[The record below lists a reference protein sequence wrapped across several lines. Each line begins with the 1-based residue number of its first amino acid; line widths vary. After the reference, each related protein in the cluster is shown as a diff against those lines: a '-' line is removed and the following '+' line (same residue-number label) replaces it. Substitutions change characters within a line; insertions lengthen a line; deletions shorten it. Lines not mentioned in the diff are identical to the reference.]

1 MRFKKGARMNP
12 LKAAWRG
19 ILRQPSR
26 SLLTAIGVAVGVFS
40 VLLIGTV
47 SSLGA
52 ASVRSEI
59 QSLGLTGITLRSEGQ
74 PLTEDAAA
82 AAESLPSVKQAA
94 PLLCRTAE
102 ISARGNTSSA
112 MVWGVP
118 PEIGRMVSLTLL
130 SGREL
135 DRSDLSAARRVCLL
149 DRSLS
154 EALALKGKVLGSA
167 LSLRLDGREENYT
180 VVGIV
185 ETGGG
190 LLQSLLGQEIPG
202 FVYLP
207 YTALQLDLGTRSFD
221 RIAVRLKDS
230 ADPKRETKL
239 LLRTL
244 DHFFG
249 QEGTTAADGFER
261 YTDQLSG
268 VLDAVTL
275 LLSLIAGISLLVAG
289 LSVMTVMLSSVRER
303 TREVGIRKSIGA
315 SPGAI
320 VAEFLAEALLLSL
333 GGCLMGTTA
342 GFLAGSAG
350 CLLLGRAYSFPVRLF
365 LICLLSSLLTGALF
379 GAYPAKKA
387 AALPPADALRRT

>member
-1 MRFKKGARMNP
+1 M
-12 LKAAWRG
+12 
-19 ILRQPSR
+19 
-26 SLLTAIGVAVGVFS
+26 
-40 VLLIGTV
+40 
-47 SSLGA
+47 
-52 ASVRSEI
+52 
-59 QSLGLTGITLRSEGQ
+59 
-74 PLTEDAAA
+74 
-82 AAESLPSVKQAA
+82 
-94 PLLCRTAE
+94 
-102 ISARGNTSSA
+102 
-112 MVWGVP
+112 
-118 PEIGRMVSLTLL
+118 
-130 SGREL
+130 
-135 DRSDLSAARRVCLL
+135 
-149 DRSLS
+149 
-154 EALALKGKVLGSA
+154 
-167 LSLRLDGREENYT
+167 
-180 VVGIV
+180 
-185 ETGGG
+185 
-190 LLQSLLGQEIPG
+190 
-202 FVYLP
+202 
-207 YTALQLDLGTRSFD
+207 DLGTRSFD

-244 DHFFG
+244 DRFFG

-261 YTDQLSG
+261 YADQLSG

-303 TREVGIRKSIGA
+303 TREVGMKSIGA